1 MARVRKHGE
10 TLEELLAQGG
20 QRRSRKTRLALPHL
34 VEEFLS
40 LSFERPEG
48 YESMLPTKQREIDR
62 ERVGFYK
69 AQEKLR
75 EFIALAGVDAVSDLA
90 DVRDDRQIR
99 PTLIEN
105 FRAWPQS

>member
-1 MARVRKHGE
+1 MARVRKAGE
-10 TLEELLAQGG
+10 TLEELEAQGG
-20 QRRSRKTRLALPHL
+20 RRLEKKRQLALPHV

-40 LSFERPEG
+40 LAIERPENYDG
-48 YESMLPTKQREIDR
+48 MLPSKKREIDR

-75 EFIALAGVDAVSDLA
+75 ELVALAGNDAIADLA
-90 DVRDDRQIR
+90 DVRDDRQVR

-105 FRAWPQS
+105 FRAWPQA